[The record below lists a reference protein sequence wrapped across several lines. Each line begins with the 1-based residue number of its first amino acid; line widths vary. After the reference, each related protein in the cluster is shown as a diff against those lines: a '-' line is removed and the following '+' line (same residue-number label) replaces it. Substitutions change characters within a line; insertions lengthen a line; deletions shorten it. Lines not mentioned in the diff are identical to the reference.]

1 MAEALCKGREAYAL
15 PAGKLRDVQMSGTN
29 TEPGAQRVGRGPA
42 SLVDKQLD
50 HLEIMVEYASRGC
63 AAAAMPSFD
72 HQYWEKRIRSL
83 GHTYELIASQQQ
95 RIEKLLDRLARQA
108 GIALKRRAAA

>member
-1 MAEALCKGREAYAL
+1 
-15 PAGKLRDVQMSGTN
+15 MSGTN
-29 TEPGAQRVGRGPA
+29 TGPGAQRVGRGPS

-50 HLEIMVEYASRGC
+50 HLEIMVEYASRGS
-63 AAAAMPSFD
+63 AAAMPSFD

-95 RIEKLLDRLARQA
+95 RMEKLLDRLARQA
-108 GIALKRRAAA
+108 GIALKRRAVA